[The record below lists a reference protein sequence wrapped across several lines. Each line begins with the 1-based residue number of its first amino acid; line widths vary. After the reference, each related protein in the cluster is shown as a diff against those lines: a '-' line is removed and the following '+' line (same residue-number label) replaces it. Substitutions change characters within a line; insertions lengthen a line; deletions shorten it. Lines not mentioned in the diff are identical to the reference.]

1 MAIETT
7 QEGGSV
13 VVSVSGRLD
22 AVTAPAYETVVRKLV
37 EEGTTRVVVDFEQ
50 LNYISSAGLGELIVT
65 LKLLKEKDGRLA
77 VANVHGNVLAVFEMC
92 GIQKVIQI
100 HKSVADALAAVK

>member
-1 MAIETT
+1 
-7 QEGGSV
+7 
-13 VVSVSGRLD
+13 
-22 AVTAPAYETVVRKLV
+22 VTAPAYETVVRKLV